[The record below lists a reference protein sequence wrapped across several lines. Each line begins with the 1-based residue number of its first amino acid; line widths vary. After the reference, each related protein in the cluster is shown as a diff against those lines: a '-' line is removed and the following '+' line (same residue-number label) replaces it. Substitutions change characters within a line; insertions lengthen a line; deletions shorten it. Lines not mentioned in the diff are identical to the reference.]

1 MAKASLVGILC
12 DRPHLSHR
20 KGLNLVKFIKTVIFI
35 VVFFKLCEQAEV
47 TGSKLWQVG
56 RVWEQWR
63 LCFMKNVAWVTDLW
77 AEVLSGPESNF
88 LVHHF
93 SNSQGNIC
101 AATDIA

>member
-12 DRPHLSHR
+12 DCPHLSHR

-35 VVFFKLCEQAEV
+35 VVFFKLCEQVEV

-63 LCFMKNVAWVTDLW
+63 IVPHEKCGLGDRPVGRSIVRSRIQFAGTPLLK
-77 AEVLSGPESNF
+77 LSG
-88 LVHHF
+88 
-93 SNSQGNIC
+93 
-101 AATDIA
+101 